1 MSEDDTV
8 KLAWSSQANF
18 TVRCFHCPSVAISW
32 EMMVAEGQAD
42 PASSTYQ
49 TSPRMAALRQF

>member
-1 MSEDDTV
+1 MSEDESV
-8 KLAWSSQANF
+8 KLARDDQANF

-42 PASSTYQ
+42 PTSGTYNV
-49 TSPRMAALRQF
+49 P